1 MFRLA
6 SEKFDGRILSARL
19 KLNLF
24 LENNRMTDDTTGTK
38 KSIRADALRN
48 EDALL
53 EAAKEIF
60 ATSGVDAPVREI
72 AARAGVGV
80 GTLYRRFPKRS
91 DLVVG
96 VYKREVD
103 ACVAAARDFTAQ
115 FGPGDALSHWL
126 KRYCQFILTK
136 KGLAAALYSGDP
148 AFDALPGY
156 FRSNFEPTLQ
166 SLLKSAAKAGEIRGD
181 IDAYDLLR
189 AIGNLASMGG
199 SEGAEHTHRMLE
211 LMIDGLRFGA
221 ANR

>member
-1 MFRLA
+1 
-6 SEKFDGRILSARL
+6 
-19 KLNLF
+19 
-24 LENNRMTDDTTGTK
+24 MTDDTAVEK

-103 ACVAAARDFTAQ
+103 ACVKAAADFTGQ
-115 FGPGDALSHWL
+115 YGPGDALTHWL
-126 KRYCQFILTK
+126 KRYCQFIVTK

-148 AFDALPGY
+148 AFDALPDY
-156 FRSNFEPTLQ
+156 FRANFEPTLQ
-166 SLLKSAAKAGEIRGD
+166 SLLQSAARAGEIRGD
-181 IDAYDLLR
+181 IDAFDLLR
-189 AIGNLASMGG
+189 AIGNLASVGG
-199 SEGAEHTHRMLE
+199 TEGAEHTHRMLE

-221 ANR
+221 AKH